1 MNESSLNGSERTAD
15 ATVAGLRAEQPSR
28 NGADYLHLLGDSVR
42 AARARR
48 GMTRK
53 MLARDSGV
61 SERFLAQL
69 ETGAGNAS
77 ILVLRQIAEA
87 LDLQLEALLPNG
99 RREPAELARSIDLL
113 RGLDPEILAEAHELL
128 LQRFG
133 QAPASE
139 RSARIALIG
148 LRGAGKSAI
157 GKLLAARLRLP
168 FVELDRLIE
177 QESGLSL
184 SMIFDMYGQSGFRR
198 FERRCFDELLD
209 RHDRFVLATGG
220 SLVSEPATYD
230 RLLATCYTIWLRATP
245 QEHMSRVI
253 AQGDM
258 RPMAQNP
265 EAMSDLERILAQR
278 EHLYRKAD
286 ATVNTSGQSA
296 EQTLADCLIKVP
308 NRCFDRAEPLSQE

>member
-1 MNESSLNGSERTAD
+1 MSDLSQNGSEHTGD
-15 ATVAGLRAEQPSR
+15 ATAAELQAEQSSR
-28 NGADYLHLLGDSVR
+28 SGSDYLQLLGDSVR

-77 ILVLRQIAEA
+77 ILVLHQIAEA
-87 LDLQLEALLPNG
+87 LDLALEALLPNG
-99 RREPAELARSIDLL
+99 DHGPAELARTVELL
-113 RGLDPEILAEAHELL
+113 RSLDPELLGEAHELL

-148 LRGAGKSAI
+148 LRGAGKSTI

-198 FERRCFDELLD
+198 FERRCLDDLLS
-209 RHDRFVLATGG
+209 RQQRFVLATGG

-253 AQGDM
+253 AQGDI
-258 RPMAQNP
+258 RPMAQSP
-265 EAMSDLERILAQR
+265 EAMSDLERILAER
-278 EHLYRKAD
+278 EQLYSKAD
-286 ATVNTSGQSA
+286 ATVNTSGQSV
-296 EQTLADCLIKVP
+296 EETLAVCLIRVP
-308 NRCFDRAEPLSQE
+308 NRCFDRVEQLDQE